1 MEQLSLNTNSTQ
13 PGTILVT
20 WRHNQD
26 LDDVMCK
33 AMGLFYDVIVT
44 SNYDCNTTAMVRGG
58 GGGGGGGVFF
68 FRFLKNVFNV
78 EKWHYER

>member
-44 SNYDCNTTAMVRGG
+44 PNYDFNTAAMVRGR
-58 GGGGGGGVFF
+58 GVGLLF
-68 FRFLKNVFNV
+68 
-78 EKWHYER
+78 